1 VKILC
6 HRGRWATRSEQNT
19 LEAFEAAWDRG
30 WGIETDVRDRGSEL
44 LISHD
49 SPTGD
54 QMSLGELLDAWTER
68 GGETPI
74 ALNVKA
80 DGLGAR
86 VATTVEEVAVDPLFV
101 FDMSVPDL
109 VAWTSGPGAA
119 VPAYTRWS
127 DLEPDPVLLDRT
139 RGLWLDAF
147 TNDFWW
153 SPADLA
159 EHLEAGRGVVIV
171 SPELHGR
178 QPDAHWAWLAGLDIA
193 SHPGLAICT
202 DDPEGAERCFR

>member
-1 VKILC
+1 MKILC

-19 LEAFEAAWDRG
+19 LRAFEAAWERG
-30 WGIETDVRDRGSEL
+30 WGIETDVRDRGAEL

-54 QMSLGELLDAWTER
+54 QLSFGELLDAWTDR
-68 GGETPI
+68 GKATPI

-80 DGLGAR
+80 DGLATR
-86 VATTVEEVAVDPLFV
+86 VATLVEEARAEQLFA

-109 VAWTSGPGAA
+109 VAWTSGPAA
-119 VPAYTRWS
+119 SVPTYTRWS
-127 DLEPDPVLLDRT
+127 DLEPDPILVGRT
-139 RGLWLDAF
+139 SGLWLDAF
-147 TNDFWW
+147 TDDFWW
-153 SPADLA
+153 SPAALA
-159 EHLEAGRGVVIV
+159 EHLQAGRDVVIV

-178 QPDAHWAWLAGLDIA
+178 QPDAYWAWVAGLDVV

>member
-1 VKILC
+1 
-6 HRGRWATRSEQNT
+6 
-19 LEAFEAAWDRG
+19 
-30 WGIETDVRDRGSEL
+30 
-44 LISHD
+44 
-49 SPTGD
+49 
-54 QMSLGELLDAWTER
+54 MSLAQLLDAWTDR
-68 GGETPI
+68 GAETPI

-80 DGLGAR
+80 DGLAAR
-86 VATTVEEVAVDPLFV
+86 VATLVDEAGTGRLFA

-109 VAWTSGPGAA
+109 VSWTGGSAPR

-139 RGLWLDAF
+139 DGLWLDAF

-159 EHLEAGRGVVIV
+159 RHLEAGRGTVIV

-178 QPDAHWAWLAGLDIA
+178 PQDAHWAWLAGLDIA

-202 DDPEGAERCFR
+202 DDPDGAERCFR